1 MVLSGNDKLGTSSE
15 FELRDDDRPTE
26 YTDDHDGG
34 RSSFVAFLMG
44 GVLIAGGLLSFLY
57 YDSNNLQGMDQ
68 MTMGGTAQPG
78 TVIPNVPSIRIL
90 PDAPA
95 NK

>member
-1 MVLSGNDKLGTSSE
+1 MVLSGNDKLGTPSE

-26 YTDDHDGG
+26 YADDRDGG

-68 MTMGGTAQPG
+68 MTAGSAAQSS
-78 TVIPNVPSIRIL
+78 TMIPNVPSIRIL
-90 PDAPA
+90 PDTPE